1 MHSAIDN
8 KYVISE
14 FYDFKADKEL
24 IKEAIENNTTIT
36 IKCIL
41 QKANTLNRNGRV
53 YPFPV
58 LKKEVDKCI
67 LLCANCHI
75 EIHEEIRNR

>member
-41 QKANTLNRNGRV
+41 QKANTLNRKW
-53 YPFPV
+53 PSISFSCF
-58 LKKEVDKCI
+58 KK
-67 LLCANCHI
+67 
-75 EIHEEIRNR
+75 RS